1 MDLHLIGWGN
11 GNALSSQY
19 LKFNQ
24 GHTLA
29 ILALCLEL
37 NHQAF
42 PRQSTMRVLDLSVKS
57 GDCIK
62 LKGKIHQ
69 GAKSFAINLGRDDS
83 NLAIHLNARFEAHGD
98 VKKIVCNSKSNGQ
111 WGAEV
116 RSSIFPF
123 QEGAEIKICL
133 CYQADDIKVKLDGQE
148 ISFPNRLGLNT
159 AQYFSVDGDMSL
171 LSFKC

>member
-1 MDLHLIGWGN
+1 MEALLGDL
-11 GNALSSQY
+11 
-19 LKFNQ
+19 KNQ
-24 GHTLA
+24 GYFKH
-29 ILALCLEL
+29 
-37 NHQAF
+37 NV
-42 PRQSTMRVLDLSVKS
+42 TMKVFDLSVKS

-116 RSSIFPF
+116 RPSIFPF

-133 CYQADDIKVKLDGQE
+133 CYQADEIKVKLDGQE

-159 AQYFSVDGDMSL
+159 AQYFSVDGDVSL
-171 LSFKC
+171 LSFKSFKC